1 MLANSL
7 GFTDVEAKSNSV
19 EVIQLSSGVERI
31 WSVAT
36 AIYADV
42 LNQAGSIGKV
52 AFSHRGRDT
61 NNVAHELARYCLN
74 SNVACNWVDE
84 PPSFC
89 KLS

>member
-36 AIYADV
+36 AIYTDV
-42 LNQAGSIGKV
+42 LNSAGSIGKV
-52 AFSHRGRDT
+52 ALVENGATGPVCLGLQSRFSNRDQ
-61 NNVAHELARYCLN
+61 
-74 SNVACNWVDE
+74 
-84 PPSFC
+84 
-89 KLS
+89 